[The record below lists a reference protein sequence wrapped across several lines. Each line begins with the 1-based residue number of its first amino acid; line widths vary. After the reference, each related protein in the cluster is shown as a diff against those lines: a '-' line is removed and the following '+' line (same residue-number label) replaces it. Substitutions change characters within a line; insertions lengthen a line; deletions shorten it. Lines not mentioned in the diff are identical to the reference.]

1 MIKISVIIP
10 VFNKD
15 ATIARALNSV
25 FNQKERPDEI
35 IIINDG
41 STDNSIQVIQ
51 QFDNEIIKLVHQSNF
66 GVSVAR
72 NRGIEN
78 AKFDYIAFLDADD
91 EWLPEFI
98 STIKSLIHLY
108 PEAIGYGTKYI
119 IKSETNISNNINL
132 GRLTFRGNT
141 GIIDNYFEVSN
152 HSAPPICSSAVCI
165 RKKDL
170 LDVGGFPAGVKAG
183 EDLIT
188 WARLALKGHFAY
200 SVTPLSIY
208 YQSTF
213 DKLPPPP
220 PSYDFIGNQL
230 VEMGRNSKGREKK
243 ELNKYISR
251 WNKMRAALFLINGKE
266 MQALKEISKSF
277 WYDLSNFKAGALFF
291 LLPMPARIRYKLLFS
306 NKFKR

>member
-98 STIKSLIHLY
+98 STIKSLIHLF

-119 IKSETNISNNINL
+119 IKSETGVSSNIKL
-132 GRLTFRGNT
+132 GHLFFSGNT

-152 HSAPPICSSAVCI
+152 HSDPPIWTSAVCI